1 MTEQERL
8 PIVVGVDGFETGRRA
23 LDWALR
29 EAQVRRCAVQV
40 VHAWVYEP
48 MADFR
53 ETSSQQLHQES
64 LAMLRREVE
73 RATSGMTNVPP
84 ITQNSVR
91 GDPASVLLEVSS
103 GAAMLV
109 VGRHQG
115 GVDPAGAGGLGERGV
130 RTPRDLP
137 SRRHSRGCG
146 AARGSQFSRAG
157 SSIPGPTARTRMGM
171 KGALGSTRR
180 GQHR

>member
-64 LAMLRREVE
+64 LAMLRREIE

-115 GVDPAGAGGLGERGV
+115 GLIRQALVGSVSAVCVRHAICPVVVIPAAVTQPEEASSAEPATASQGL
-130 RTPRDLP
+130 
-137 SRRHSRGCG
+137 
-146 AARGSQFSRAG
+146 Q
-157 SSIPGPTARTRMGM
+157 PGLAWG
-171 KGALGSTRR
+171 
-180 GQHR
+180 